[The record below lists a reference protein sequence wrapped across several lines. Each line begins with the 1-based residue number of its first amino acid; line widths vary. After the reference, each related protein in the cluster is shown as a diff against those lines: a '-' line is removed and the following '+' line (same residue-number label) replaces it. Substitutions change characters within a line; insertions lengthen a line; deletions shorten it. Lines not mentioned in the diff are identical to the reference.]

1 MKEENDIELCTYRA
15 QLRDAYSQ
23 LDILQR
29 DGELDSLWIAYHRIS
44 NAAEKAKERLNR
56 IKYGGLPCGSVQDS

>member
-1 MKEENDIELCTYRA
+1 MKEENDLELCRQRA
-15 QLRDAYSQ
+15 VLRDAYSQ

-44 NAAEKAKERLNR
+44 NAAEKAKQRLND
-56 IKYGGLPCGSVQDS
+56 IKYRRAA